1 MLHTRTSTHFKI
13 IIFGYSLFNFPIDYL
28 KTTKKTPMQSTTLAA
43 RWPKIYNIYDEKIK
57 EKKNC

>member
-1 MLHTRTSTHFKI
+1 MIKKRMIHTRTGTHFKI

-43 RWPKIYNIYDEKIK
+43 RWPKIQ
-57 EKKNC
+57 CR